1 MYTHGL
7 VRKKKNKK
15 TKRERERERERE
27 RNERIL
33 RILNNEFIIMRV
45 K

>member
-7 VRKKKNKK
+7 VRKKKTKK
-15 TKRERERERERE
+15 QRERERERERE